1 MRNETN
7 IPGKDVPAGTDAAD
21 RFMTETNEKKKILIV
36 EDEKNIAQVLA
47 FNLMQAGYDYEI
59 ASDGEEGLRRAL
71 RGNFDLI
78 LLDIMLP
85 KMDGFTV
92 CRGIRMRLDT
102 PIIMVTA
109 KEEDVDKILG
119 LDLGADD
126 YVTKPFSINVLLAR
140 IKANLRRS
148 SNEVVIGAKNA
159 SVIRIRALSIDPE
172 MYLVTKDDVPIALSK
187 IEYDLLAF
195 LAANQGK
202 PFKRE
207 ELLESVWGYKE
218 FFGDRRTVDVTVSR
232 LRNKIESDPTHP
244 EYIFSKHGYGYY
256 LA

>member
-1 MRNETN
+1 M
-7 IPGKDVPAGTDAAD
+7 AD
-21 RFMTETNEKKKILIV
+21 SKKKILIV

-59 ASDGEEGLRRAL
+59 ASDGEEGLRKAL
-71 RGNFDLI
+71 KGNFDLI

-92 CRGIRMRLDT
+92 CRGIRMRMDT

-148 SNEVVIGAKNA
+148 ANEVVTGDSKSDTVLKIRDL
-159 SVIRIRALSIDPE
+159 VIDNE
-172 MYLVTKDDVPIALSK
+172 KYQVTKAGVMIALSK
-187 IEYDLLAF
+187 IEYDLLSF

-207 ELLESVWGYKE
+207 ELLESVWGYNE
-218 FFGDRRTVDVTVSR
+218 FFGDKRTVDVTVSR
-232 LRNKIESDPTHP
+232 LRNKIEADPTHP

>member
-1 MRNETN
+1 M
-7 IPGKDVPAGTDAAD
+7 TDK
-21 RFMTETNEKKKILIV
+21 KKKILIV

-47 FNLMQAGYDYEI
+47 FNLMQAGYEYDI
-59 ASDGEEGLRRAL
+59 ASDGEEGLRKAL
-71 RGNFDLI
+71 RGNYDLI

-85 KMDGFTV
+85 KMDGYTV

-148 SNEVVIGAKNA
+148 ANEVVTDAKSD
-159 SVIRIRALSIDPE
+159 SVLQIRDLVIDNE
-172 MYLVTKDDVPIALSK
+172 KYLVTKAGAPVALSK

-232 LRNKIESDPTHP
+232 LRNKLETDPTHP

>member
-1 MRNETN
+1 M
-7 IPGKDVPAGTDAAD
+7 TDS
-21 RFMTETNEKKKILIV
+21 KKKILIV

-47 FNLMQAGYDYEI
+47 FNLMQAGFDYEI
-59 ASDGEEGLRRAL
+59 ASDGEEGLRKAL
-71 RGNFDLI
+71 KGNFDLI

-92 CRGIRMRLDT
+92 CRGIRMRMDT

-148 SNEVVIGAKNA
+148 ANEVVIGEKPDTVLKIRDL
-159 SVIRIRALSIDPE
+159 VIDNE
-172 MYLVTKDDVPIALSK
+172 KYQVTKSGTLIALSK
-187 IEYDLLAF
+187 IEYDLLSF

-232 LRNKIESDPTHP
+232 LRNKIETDPTHP

>member
-1 MRNETN
+1 MTN
-7 IPGKDVPAGTDAAD
+7 Q
-21 RFMTETNEKKKILIV
+21 KKRILIV

-47 FNLMQAGYDYEI
+47 FNLMQAGYEYDI
-59 ASDGEEGLRRAL
+59 ASDGEEGLRKAL
-71 RGNFDLI
+71 KGSFDLI

-92 CRGIRMRLDT
+92 CRGIRMRMDT

-109 KEEDVDKILG
+109 KEEDIDKIMG

-140 IKANLRRS
+140 IKANLRRAAS
-148 SNEVVIGAKNA
+148 EVVTEGRNDA
-159 SVIRIRALSIDPE
+159 VIEVRDLVIDNE
-172 MYLVTKDDVPIALSK
+172 RYLVTKGGREISLSK
-187 IEYDLLAF
+187 IEYDLLSF

-218 FFGDRRTVDVTVSR
+218 FYGDRRTVDVTVSR
-232 LRNKIESDPTHP
+232 LREKIEENPSRP
-244 EYIFSKHGYGYY
+244 EYIFTKHGLGYY